1 MLAAMLITMGDWVWF
16 DTPQQNIE
24 PPSYI
29 EISSLKSSFIT
40 ENTVNVKNSASVMEV
55 GEKEFP
61 AFSDLEG
68 KIDYCLKHL

>member
-1 MLAAMLITMGDWVWF
+1 MLITMGDWVWF

-40 ENTVNVKNSASVMEV
+40 ENTVNVKCE
-55 GEKEFP
+55 
-61 AFSDLEG
+61 L
-68 KIDYCLKHL
+68 L